1 MFNTTAELVKM
12 YSDYNHPPSDAAGID
27 SLIFDAR
34 LVNTVFYSDYTAVDA
49 AGIDSINFN
58 AALIVTVAYN
68 DYNHPPSDAAGID
81 SLIFT
86 ANMKKIVIDST
97 AAPDAATST
106 YNTEVTLVSK

>member
-1 MFNTTAELVKM
+1 MTEVIPAGDGTVEFQAVNMDNRVYLEDDLGPYQVILTSRPYAQEHQDAASGVFNTTAELVKM
-12 YSDYNHPPSDAAGID
+12 YS
-27 SLIFDAR
+27 
-34 LVNTVFYSDYTAVDA
+34 
-49 AGIDSINFN
+49 
-58 AALIVTVAYN
+58 